1 MPEES
6 AAAPSGGQE
15 TKVVTESA
23 TKGGGKSATAG
34 EELLGLS
41 HNELRELMRLMIL
54 SRRFEEKCAESYQ
67 MGLIGG
73 FCHLYMGQEAV
84 AVGAIS
90 SLREDDYVISAYR
103 DHAQALVRG
112 MSPNAVMAE
121 LYGRVDGSSK
131 GMGGSM
137 HLFDREVNFL
147 GGHAIVGGQM
157 PIAVGLGYATRY
169 REEDRVSLCFFG
181 DAAVNI
187 GSFHESLNMAAKWE
201 LPVIFLCENN
211 SYGMGTDISDTAATA
226 ELMIRACSYEGVT
239 GSAVD
244 GMDVMAVRKTIQEA
258 VDLAREEHRPSFV
271 EARCYRYMGHSMA
284 DAPHGTYRT
293 REEVEGWRH
302 VDPVLS
308 FRERLLE
315 AGVLSSVEYE
325 ELDRK
330 AIAVSESAADF
341 AEKNPR
347 PEPSAIY
354 AHVYADAYPDDVRR
368 RDAWRDELE

>member
-1 MPEES
+1 
-6 AAAPSGGQE
+6 
-15 TKVVTESA
+15 VTEGAA
-23 TKGGGKSATAG
+23 TGNGKIATAG

-41 HNELRELMRLMIL
+41 HEELRELMWLMIL

-67 MGLIGG
+67 MGRIGG
-73 FCHLYMGQEAV
+73 FCHLYIGQEAV
-84 AVGAIS
+84 VGAIS
-90 SLREDDYVISAYR
+90 TLRDEDYVISAYR

-112 MSPNAVMAE
+112 MSPNTVMAE

-157 PIAVGLGYATRY
+157 PIAVGVGYATRY
-169 REEDRVSLCFFG
+169 REENRVCLCFFG

-201 LPVIFLCENN
+201 LPVVFLCENN
-211 SYGMGTDISDTAATA
+211 SYGMGTDIDDTAAA
-226 ELMIRACSYEGVT
+226 EELMIRACSYAGVN
-239 GSAVD
+239 GMAVD
-244 GMDVMAVRKTIQEA
+244 GMDVMAVRQTIQEA
-258 VDLAREEHRPSFV
+258 VDIAREEHRPSFI

-315 AGVLSSVEYE
+315 VGVLSAVEYE
-325 ELDRK
+325 ELDRQ
-330 AIAVSESAADF
+330 AIAVSESAADY
-341 AEKNPR
+341 AEKSPR

-354 AHVYADAYPDDVRR
+354 DYVYADVYPDDVTR